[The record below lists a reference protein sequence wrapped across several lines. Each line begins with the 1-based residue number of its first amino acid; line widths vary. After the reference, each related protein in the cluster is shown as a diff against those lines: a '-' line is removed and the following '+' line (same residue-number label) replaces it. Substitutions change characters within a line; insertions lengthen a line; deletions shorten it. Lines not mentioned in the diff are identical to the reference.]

1 MKIRVKTLTWIS
13 VLIVVVIG
21 VVSVSFAIYYTH
33 DMKKENTVYATR
45 ILENLEYALDDYLDD
60 LGVISSDVNYNY
72 YLQNYLIE
80 TNRHDTGYSDGG
92 SKQSVEKYEVS
103 SKSFSDAV
111 DDRNDITA
119 IRIFGQKAMLLER
132 TSYSYQYLFS
142 DFTREEWYEK
152 ALENMNELVITGLNT
167 QPFLLVD
174 AEETISVSKTISS
187 YVDGSFLGV
196 LLIDLNLTGIAE
208 IMERIYMENEGV
220 LCIANE
226 EGELVYVQQNI
237 ALDQSR
243 IEELVHDLSQSE
255 AYKKQTFSI
264 TDENNEFQ
272 VVAMDLERTEWTLI
286 ALTPMNIL
294 RQEVKTVLYTIVF
307 ISLFI
312 CVLVLLFLN
321 VIMRRIVSPLEVLK
335 EQIDSVDKGNLTVVE
350 VIRTGDEIEEL
361 STSFKSMLD
370 RVQNLE
376 NAIIKEEEEKR
387 KFEFQALQEQI
398 NPHFLYNTLDTI
410 IWMGEAKDT
419 RIVSVTEALA
429 RLFRISLNKGNEYLT
444 VEDELEHVKNYL
456 IIQEIRYKNKLT
468 YIIEAEQEV
477 LKLKMIKL
485 LIQPMVENSIYHGIK
500 KKRGLGNITVRAF
513 QKDAKLHLQIMDNGI
528 GMTGEQVEELLH
540 GTGKLENKKSGIG
553 VKNVNRRIQMICG
566 SEYGIRCE
574 SQEGVG
580 TTITIVLP
588 IIEDEILWK
597 KGEQ

>member
-1 MKIRVKTLTWIS
+1 M
-13 VLIVVVIG
+13 
-21 VVSVSFAIYYTH
+21 
-33 DMKKENTVYATR
+33 
-45 ILENLEYALDDYLDD
+45 
-60 LGVISSDVNYNY
+60 
-72 YLQNYLIE
+72 IE
-80 TNRHDTGYSDGG
+80 TNRYDTGYSDGG

-167 QPFLLVD
+167 HPFLLVD

-237 ALDQSR
+237 ALEQSR

-566 SEYGIRCE
+566 REYGIRCE